1 MEVVFMKKTM
11 KKSALLSSV
20 AMLIVSAIV
29 LTSATYAWFSSS
41 KVVAVEELDASVKVT
56 TGLLISVDKGGE
68 WGTQVDFADAVSV
81 NGTWG
86 AGYQNDMV
94 FDPVST
100 ADGET
105 WISAVYNEDTSTLDT
120 SAAVVGT
127 NLVAVP
133 LWVTG
138 PVDANVKAVVKFD
151 GTDSQAAKC
160 MKFALV
166 PANEAGDAV
175 ASGAYADAVAA
186 EANADNKFMGIS
198 SAGTAATS
206 GAYVSDGG
214 KTINEVAAD
223 GGITFTIPAGTSTDA
238 PMKYVAFL
246 WLEGNDADCEM
257 LKFDVAGE
265 DVTFAMTLEIVD

>member
-1 MEVVFMKKTM
+1 MKKTM
-11 KKSALLSSV
+11 RKSALLSSV

-41 KVVAVEELDASVKVT
+41 KVVAVEELEASVKVS

-68 WGTQVDFADAVSV
+68 WGTQVDFADAVAV
-81 NGTWG
+81 KDGWG
-86 AGYQNDMV
+86 AGYQKDMV
-94 FDPVST
+94 FDPASSEDAQNWIT
-100 ADGET
+100 AIYD
-105 WISAVYNEDTSTLDT
+105 EDTKSLGT
-120 SAAVVGT
+120 SAAVIGT
-127 NLVAVP
+127 NVVAVP

-138 PVDANVKAVVKFD
+138 PVGETVKAVVNFD

-166 PANEAGDAV
+166 PASGDAGDV
-175 ASGAYADAVAA
+175 IGTYDKAVAA
-186 EANADNKFMGIS
+186 EANADSKFMGIS
-198 SAGTAATS
+198 AAGTAATS

-214 KTINEVAAD
+214 KTIDEVALD
-223 GGITFTIPAGTSTDA
+223 GGIEFTIAEGTTTDA
-238 PMKYVAFL
+238 PMMFVAYL

-265 DVTFAMTLEIVD
+265 DVKFAMTLNIVE